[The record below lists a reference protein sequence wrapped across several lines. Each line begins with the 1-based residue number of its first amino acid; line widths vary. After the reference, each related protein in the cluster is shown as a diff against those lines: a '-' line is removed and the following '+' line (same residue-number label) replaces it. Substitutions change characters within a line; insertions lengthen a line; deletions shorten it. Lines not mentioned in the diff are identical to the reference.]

1 MLWTVSTDPT
11 RMQLE
16 LVYGWLRSSYWSPNV
31 RRDVVATAFAN
42 SIVAGAYTPDGR
54 QLGVARV
61 ATDRATFAWLC
72 DVFVD
77 AEARGLGIGRA
88 MVTAVMAHPELQT
101 IRRWTLGTR
110 DAHEVYRPLG
120 FGAVDPTI
128 QMEYKPDPSRWSD
141 PA

>member
-1 MLWTVSTDPT
+1 MIWTVSTEPSKI
-11 RMQLE
+11 QLD
-16 LVYGWLRSSYWSPNV
+16 LVYSWLRSSYWSPNV
-31 RRDVVATAFAN
+31 RRDIVATAFAN
-42 SIVAGAYTPDGR
+42 SIVAGAYTPEGR

-77 AEARGLGIGRA
+77 AGARGLGIARA
-88 MVTAVMAHPELQT
+88 MVSAVMAHPELTT

-120 FGAVDPTI
+120 FGPVDPAI
-128 QMEYKPDPSRWSD
+128 LMEYKPDPSRWSD
-141 PA
+141 